1 MTWLNGLSARGS
13 LSGLL
18 GRGEDV
24 AKKRKE
30 SFIVYYEW
38 EEYFKDLPLEVL
50 GEIFLAMFDYEV
62 RGKRYSGDN
71 AAVRMA
77 MNFVQGTFDRNKI
90 KYEERCERN
99 RRNGAKRWE
108 TVPEMPVVSSGI
120 KKMPKNADHDHDHDH
135 DPDPDPDH
143 EREHDNDPDSGAPD
157 WRTAP
162 PNFEDV
168 DCYAATHAY
177 CVDVYDFFDYYEER
191 RWKTQNGTPVNWPKK
206 LQEWNERAVNQPNR
220 GG

>member
-18 GRGEDV
+18 GRGERV
-24 AKKRKE
+24 AKEKD
-30 SFIVYYEW
+30 SFIVYYDW
-38 EEYFKDLPLEVL
+38 RNYLKMLSLEQKGVL
-50 GEIFLAMFDYEV
+50 LDAMFAYEIEG
-62 RGKRYSGDN
+62 REYTGDDI
-71 AAVRMA
+71 AVAMA
-77 MNFVQGTFDRNKI
+77 MINIQGAMDRNKI
-90 KYEERCERN
+90 KYRERCEKN
-99 RRNGAKRWE
+99 RKNIEKRWGSD
-108 TVPEMPVVSSGI
+108 TKHTTGTSRIRPYT
-120 KKMPKNADHDHDHDH
+120 KHTDHDHDH